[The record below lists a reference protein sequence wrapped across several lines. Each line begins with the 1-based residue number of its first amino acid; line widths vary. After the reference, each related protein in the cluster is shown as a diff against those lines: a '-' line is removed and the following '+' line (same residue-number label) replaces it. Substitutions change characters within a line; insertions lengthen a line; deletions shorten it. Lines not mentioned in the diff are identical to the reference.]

1 MLTPFVPFVPVS
13 PFPLIA
19 LIAYIATILRVLTY
33 RKHGARHRHHVSWI
47 AWALLAV
54 IGGSSI
60 ELILHANSTGLF
72 EAGKAVLIAIF
83 VFGARGN
90 ISRLLRSDE

>member
-1 MLTPFVPFVPVS
+1 MLTPFVPLVPVS
-13 PFPLIA
+13 PLPLIA

-33 RKHGARHRHHVSWI
+33 RKYGARHRHHVSWI

-60 ELILHANSTGLF
+60 ELILHAKSIGLF
-72 EAGKAVLIAIF
+72 EAGHAVLIAVF

-90 ISRLLRSDE
+90 IARLLRSDE